1 MRLAWGLWL
10 LVWSVGM
17 TGACSRAP
25 EQPSRPAPPAK
36 VRLAYQFEPGR
47 VQRYQVKTM
56 ERGRAEITIEM
67 DYRWRVLRRLATGH
81 GEVEVEF
88 ERYRFK
94 VFPRS
99 DQYAEAEAMSRGLKG
114 ARFRMDVSPDGRQVR
129 HLGHEGLP
137 AISAAQ
143 IEALRT
149 TVRNHIL
156 RLPSKAIS
164 AGERWVTEFS
174 PPAGETD
181 GGAGAA
187 VTSRSQWRVLSVR
200 SQRGQQIVELVCL
213 TNMVPQPLQVQG
225 ASLRTETEFH
235 YSYLWNATSGH
246 LDSLTSSGNTRSW
259 LVGQKQGETGE
270 PTQTAF
276 EGRVRLLPD

>member
-1 MRLAWGLWL
+1 MRQALGLWL
-10 LVWSVGM
+10 MVWAVAM
-17 TGACSRAP
+17 MGACSRSP

-36 VRLAYQFEPGR
+36 VRLAYQFEPGQ

-67 DYRWRVLRRLATGH
+67 DYRWRVLRRLDTGH

-88 ERYRFK
+88 ERYQFK
-94 VFPRS
+94 VFPYS
-99 DQYAEAEAMSRGLKG
+99 DQYAEAEVMNRGLKG

-143 IEALRT
+143 VEALRT

-174 PPAGETD
+174 PPAGEAD
-181 GGAGAA
+181 GGGGS
-187 VTSRSQWRVLSVR
+187 VTSRSQWRVLAVR
-200 SQRGQQIVELVCL
+200 SQGGKKMVELVCL
-213 TNMVPQPLQVQG
+213 TNMVPEPLKVQG
-225 ASLRTETEFH
+225 ATLRTETEFH
-235 YSYLWNATSGH
+235 YSYLWNATSGQ
-246 LDSLTSSGNTRSW
+246 LDSLTSSGKTKSW
-259 LVGQKQGETGE
+259 LVGQNQAEAGE
-270 PTQTAF
+270 PTRTAF
-276 EGRVRLLPD
+276 EGRVRLLPN